1 MKTVR
6 KYPKR
11 FKMTK
16 ALENGQMCISNGV
29 EGISN
34 GVECISNGVNGI
46 SNGVE
51 AISNGVEIS
60 EILVFKIFHV
70 FRWFVSFFV
79 FLKRFL
85 LIL

>member
-1 MKTVR
+1 MKTGR
-6 KYPKR
+6 KCPKR
-11 FKMTK
+11 LKMTK

-51 AISNGVEIS
+51 AISNGVEIN
-60 EILVFKIFHV
+60 EILVFKFFCV
-70 FRWFVSFFV
+70 FRWFSSFFLY
-79 FLKRFL
+79 F
-85 LIL
+85 

>member
-1 MKTVR
+1 
-6 KYPKR
+6 
-11 FKMTK
+11 MTK
-16 ALENGQMCISNGV
+16 TLENGQMCISNGV

-60 EILVFKIFHV
+60 EILVFKIFYI
-70 FRWFVSFFV
+70 FRWFSSFFV

-85 LIL
+85 LILCSFQHF